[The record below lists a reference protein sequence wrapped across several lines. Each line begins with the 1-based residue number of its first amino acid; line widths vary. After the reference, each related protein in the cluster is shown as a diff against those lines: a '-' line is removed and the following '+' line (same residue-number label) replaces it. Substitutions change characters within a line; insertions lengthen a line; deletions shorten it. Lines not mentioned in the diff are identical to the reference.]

1 MVTRWQIQTTES
13 GAKELWGYT
22 PGAFG
27 EKVVD
32 TVVAMYRF
40 RRRRWEYR
48 PGFGERWAKTFPADN
63 VPRELLAQLEA
74 MSG

>member
-1 MVTRWQIQTTES
+1 MVTRWELQKTES
-13 GAKELWGYT
+13 GATELWGYA

-27 EKVVD
+27 EKVV
-32 TVVAMYRF
+32 AMYRH

-48 PGFGERWAKTFPADN
+48 PGFGERWARTFPADD
-63 VPRELLAQLEA
+63 VPRDLLAQLEA